1 LLEILTFDRF
11 PVERDMRADEQ
22 QMAAKEHL
30 FPFNPEALNRGEDR
44 DDPDSFP
51 SFLDSMEL
59 ESLGLALEFSL
70 KVHTTHQFYC
80 WAQGLLQNLIR
91 HELLICALHKGE
103 SASFHV
109 DSFSTTATQPALINS
124 LFAQD
129 TSLVPHLIKAWE
141 ENHFQPVTR
150 DIRKESSSSDSGLV
164 GELKRIGA
172 DQVLAH
178 GTYDSFGKLVS
189 FFIFACRPGANL
201 TKQSHLAKLLVPSL
215 HAAWV
220 HTQFIRPAAMESAR
234 ARPGGRDL
242 LTPREQ
248 DILNWIYRGKSNIEI
263 GIILGLSPFTVKNH
277 VQKIL
282 RRLKVM
288 NRAQAVGKALVLRIF
303 DGASLT

>member
-1 LLEILTFDRF
+1 MRVEEYQGAVADRPLPFVTQALE
-11 PVERDMRADEQ
+11 
-22 QMAAKEHL
+22 AA
-30 FPFNPEALNRGEDR
+30 R
-44 DDPDSFP
+44 DDSEPDPDPVP
-51 SFLDSMEL
+51 SFIDHMEL

-70 KVHTTHQFYC
+70 KVQTAHQFFC
-80 WAQGLLQNLIR
+80 WTQGLLQNLIR
-91 HELLICALHKGE
+91 HELLICAMHKGE

-109 DSFSTTATQPALINS
+109 DSFSTAATQAALINN

-129 TSLVPHLIKAWE
+129 TSLVPHLIQSWE
-141 ENHFQPVTR
+141 ENRFQPVIR
-150 DIRKESSSSDSGLV
+150 DLRTEPPVADSGLV

-189 FFIFACRPGANL
+189 FFIFACRTGANMPR
-201 TKQSHLAKLLVPSL
+201 QAHLARLLIPAL

-220 HTQFIRPAAMESAR
+220 HTQLIRPAINDSAR
-234 ARPGGRDL
+234 AHHGGRDL

-282 RRLKVM
+282 RRLNVL

-303 DGASLT
+303 DGASPS

>member
-1 LLEILTFDRF
+1 MRVDEHQGAVLERPMPLAPEVLTTD
-11 PVERDMRADEQ
+11 
-22 QMAAKEHL
+22 
-30 FPFNPEALNRGEDR
+30 N
-44 DDPDSFP
+44 DDPDAFSSFI
-51 SFLDSMEL
+51 DHGEL
-59 ESLGLALEFSL
+59 EALGLALEFSL

-80 WAQGLLQNLIR
+80 WTQGLLQNVIR

-103 SASFHV
+103 SSAFHV
-109 DSFSTTATQPALINS
+109 DSFSTTATQPALINN
-124 LFAQD
+124 LFTQD

-150 DIRKESSSSDSGLV
+150 DLRRETSSIENGLT

-172 DQVLAH
+172 DQVMAH
-178 GTYDSFGKLVS
+178 GTHDTFGKPVS
-189 FFIFACRPGANL
+189 FFIFACRSGPNL
-201 TKQSHLAKLLVPSL
+201 TKQAHMIKLLVPSL
-215 HAAWV
+215 HAIWV

-234 ARPGGRDL
+234 GRPGGRDL

-282 RRLKVM
+282 RRLNVL

-303 DGASLT
+303 DGASPS

>member
-1 LLEILTFDRF
+1 MRVDEYQVATQGLPLPFD
-11 PVERDMRADEQ
+11 PELVGTGSDSPDE
-22 QMAAKEHL
+22 
-30 FPFNPEALNRGEDR
+30 F
-44 DDPDSFP
+44 S
-51 SFLDSMEL
+51 SFLDPMEL
-59 ESLGLALEFSL
+59 EAFGLALEYAL
-70 KVHTTHQFYC
+70 KVRTSHQFYC
-80 WAQGLLQNLIR
+80 WTQGLLQNLIR

-103 SASFHV
+103 STSFHV
-109 DSFSTTATQPALINS
+109 DSFATTTTQPALINN
-124 LFAQD
+124 LFVQD
-129 TSLVPHLIKAWE
+129 TSLVPHLIKSWE
-141 ENHFQPVTR
+141 ENHFLPVTR
-150 DIRKESSSSDSGLV
+150 DIRRDTRAAESGLA

-172 DQVLAH
+172 DQILAH
-178 GTYDSFGKLVS
+178 GTYDSFGKVQS
-189 FFIFACRPGANL
+189 FFIFACRSGTNL
-201 TKQSHLAKLLVPSL
+201 ARQAHLLKLLVPSL

-220 HTQFIRPAAMESAR
+220 HTQFIRPATMESAR
-234 ARPGGRDL
+234 SSPGGRDL